1 MCIYTCTNI
10 GLTVNIAWKVQLQ
23 NFKDDIYW
31 KNFVEKGG
39 GYSERI
45 QKNNSHLRKTKKE
58 GKKTVETTTVDTGQ
72 KKNQIWALIITGLM
86 ILISAVYYSINVY
99 YIYVV
104 AYIWFGFA
112 YGMMLQY
119 GRFCF
124 ASASRDLFAAGVPR
138 MAVGV
143 LVALMFFS
151 LIQATLAST
160 NMSTFHP
167 APFGIHTL
175 IAGLIFGMGMV
186 LAGGCA
192 SGSLY
197 KIGEGNMTSFLAAF
211 FGLCIGQA
219 VFVDLG
225 GIFDK
230 LVPASWEK
238 SALIKGLPQY
248 IVNDGWFD
256 KYLAGYVWDKPSIQ
270 LSQTKAISEA
280 LPGISKYFIADSL
293 LNTLIPAALLL
304 TVIYYFFMKK
314 GFMKKRA
321 KEKGGT
327 TGFGDN
333 LAGIWSMIT
342 ASKRT
347 TIMGVIIGTVAGL
360 HILVMKGL
368 QLKFEVKN
376 FGELLLRMG
385 HKADVSLTG
394 EIFDPG
400 YWYITSQEGQL
411 GGWILEKFGWNMRD
425 NIFFGI
431 NNGLPVPWR
440 NPALWMSFG
449 IIFGAMVMTRLRNEY
464 KFKLPKGELIVWGL
478 LGGVLMGWGS
488 RPALGCNIGAFFIR
502 VAGGDPSGW
511 LYGAGMIGGAF
522 IGVKFFNW
530 WSERKMAKE
539 MEAF

>member
-1 MCIYTCTNI
+1 M
-10 GLTVNIAWKVQLQ
+10 
-23 NFKDDIYW
+23 
-31 KNFVEKGG
+31 
-39 GYSERI
+39 
-45 QKNNSHLRKTKKE
+45 
-58 GKKTVETTTVDTGQ
+58 ETTTVDTSG
-72 KKNQIWALIITGLM
+72 KKNQIWAFIITGIM
-86 ILISAVYYSINVY
+86 ILISLIYYKVNVY
-99 YIYVV
+99 YMYLI

-138 MAVGV
+138 MAVGI
-143 LVALMFFS
+143 LVALVFFS

-175 IAGLIFGMGMV
+175 IAGLIFGVGMV

-197 KIGEGNMTSFLAAF
+197 KIGEGNGTSFLAAF

-219 VFVDLG
+219 IFVDVKWFNFL
-225 GIFDK
+225 IPQKWVDAAVVSAAARNIPVEKMTSSFDT
-230 LVPASWEK
+230 
-238 SALIKGLPQY
+238 
-248 IVNDGWFD
+248 
-256 KYLAGYVWDKPSIQ
+256 YLAGYIWNQPVLQ
-270 LSQTKAISEA
+270 LSKTKAISEA
-280 LPGISKYFIADSL
+280 LPGAAKYFIGDSL
-293 LNTLIPAALLL
+293 LNALIPAALLL
-304 TVIYYFFMKK
+304 IVIYAFYIRK

-321 KEKGGT
+321 KAKGGAGAM
-327 TGFGDN
+327 GFSDE
-333 LAGIWSMIT
+333 LAGIWNMIT

-347 TIMGVIIGTVAGL
+347 TIMGVIIGIVAGL
-360 HILVMKGL
+360 HIFVMKGM
-368 QLKFEVKN
+368 QIKFGVAN
-376 FGELLLRMG
+376 FGELLTRMG
-385 HKADVSLTG
+385 HAADTSIKGTV
-394 EIFDPG
+394 FDPG

-411 GGWILEKFGWNMRD
+411 GGWILDKLGWDMHD
-425 NIFFGI
+425 NIFFGV
-431 NNGLPVPWR
+431 NNGLPDPWR
-440 NPALWMSFG
+440 NPALWMSLG
-449 IIFGAMVMTRLRNEY
+449 IIFGAMVMARLSNEF

-478 LGGVLMGWGS
+478 LGGILMGVGS

-511 LYGAGMIGGAF
+511 LYGTGMVGGAF
-522 IGVKFFNW
+522 LGVKFFNW

>member
-1 MCIYTCTNI
+1 ME
-10 GLTVNIAWKVQLQ
+10 
-23 NFKDDIYW
+23 
-31 KNFVEKGG
+31 EK
-39 GYSERI
+39 R
-45 QKNNSHLRKTKKE
+45 
-58 GKKTVETTTVDTGQ
+58 
-72 KKNQIWALIITGLM
+72 NQIWALIITGLM
-86 ILISAVYYSINVY
+86 ILISVVYYSVNVFY
-99 YIYVV
+99 MYVV

-175 IAGLIFGMGMV
+175 IAGWIFGMGMV

-197 KIGEGNMTSFLAAF
+197 KIGEGNMTSFVAAF

-219 VFVDLG
+219 VFVDVKWFNFLIPQSWVDSAAAKVAG
-225 GIFDK
+225 GFPPADKMTSSFDT
-230 LVPASWEK
+230 
-238 SALIKGLPQY
+238 
-248 IVNDGWFD
+248 
-256 KYLAGYVWDKPSIQ
+256 YLAGYVWDKSSIQ
-270 LSQTKAISEA
+270 LSHTKTFSEA
-280 LPGISKYFIADSL
+280 LPGITKYFVADSL
-293 LNTLIPAALLL
+293 VNSIIPATILLV
-304 TVIYYFFMKK
+304 VIYYFFMRK
-314 GFMKKRA
+314 GFIKKRA
-321 KEKGGT
+321 KQKGGQ
-327 TGFGDN
+327 TGLGDHF
-333 LAGIWSMIT
+333 AGVWNMIT

-347 TIMGVIIGTVAGL
+347 TIMGVIIGIVAGL

-368 QLKFEVKN
+368 QLKFGVSN
-376 FGELLLRMG
+376 FGQILTRMD
-385 HKADVSLTG
+385 KAGDITLKAGEVSTKG
-394 EIFDPG
+394 TVFDPG

-425 NIFFGI
+425 NIFFGV
-431 NNGLPVPWR
+431 NNGLPEPWR
-440 NPALWMSFG
+440 NPALWMSIG
-449 IIFGAMVMTRLRNEY
+449 IIFGAMVMARLSNEF
-464 KFKLPKGELIVWGL
+464 KFKMPKGELWVWGL
-478 LGGVLMGWGS
+478 VGGILMGWGS
-488 RPALGCNIGAFFIR
+488 RPSLGCNIGAFFIR
-502 VAGGDPSGW
+502 IAGGDPSGW
-511 LYGAGMIGGAF
+511 LYGTGMIAGAF